1 MESYSNYYYELIEKY
16 KLFHKNGVKN
26 QPGFSTFLGYSLSKW
41 IVKIKEIIETSNSNS
56 LIDFGCGKGFL
67 YNNKFKIGEKEYE
80 NLSDFWSIKNIY
92 LYDPAVK
99 RFSTYP
105 SNTYDGVI
113 CTDVI

>member
-56 LIDFGCGKGFL
+56 LIDLVVEKVFYIITNLKLGKR
-67 YNNKFKIGEKEYE
+67 NMR
-80 NLSDFWSIKNIY
+80 IY
-92 LYDPAVK
+92 LI
-99 RFSTYP
+99 F
-105 SNTYDGVI
+105 GV
-113 CTDVI
+113 